1 MLEPC
6 PATVGFATAVV
17 RADLSSEGSAR
28 PSDLAQYVTKRLYPR
43 FGVLF
48 GDVGFDA
55 LLGRSLALAQRARP
69 FLGEVGAGSGGTLM
83 GLDACARDGSVDQDA
98 AIAVVSRFL
107 EVMIQLVGE
116 DLTLRLLGEVG
127 PGRMEVSQNDD
138 AR

>member
-6 PATVGFATAVV
+6 PAIVGFATAVV

-43 FGVLF
+43 FGMLF

-83 GLDACARDGSVDQDA
+83 GLDGKRPRGGIGTLVRLHKPCTVTPPSSEWAQPGKTNHGPCPNDGSA
-98 AIAVVSRFL
+98 RSK
-107 EVMIQLVGE
+107 GE
-116 DLTLRLLGEVG
+116 
-127 PGRMEVSQNDD
+127 
-138 AR
+138 A